1 MVGDKL
7 TTDIKGAL
15 GVGVTAVWINR
26 DEKKRDDEIVPNYE
40 INHLSQ
46 LHDIIEE
53 LS

>member
-15 GVGVTAVWINR
+15 GVGVAAVWINR
-26 DEKKRDDEIVPNYE
+26 DEKTRDDEIVPNYE
-40 INHLSQ
+40 IKHLSQ
-46 LHDIIEE
+46 LHDIIKE